1 MSGDSVGTCWSC
13 GAELEQEE
21 FAHRESCPQ
30 CSMDIWV
37 CLNCRFHDPSAY
49 NECREYQAERVVN
62 KETANFCDYFKPKV
76 ISGAGK
82 RAGSA
87 EDSLRAAAE
96 ALFKK

>member
-1 MSGDSVGTCWSC
+1 MSGDMAICWSC
-13 GAELEQEE
+13 GAELEEGD

-49 NECREYQAERVVN
+49 NECREYQAERVLN
-62 KETANFCDYFKPKV
+62 KETANLCDYFKPKV
-76 ISGAGK
+76 LGGGTGK
-82 RAGSA
+82 RPSA
-87 EDSLRAAAE
+87 TDSLREAAE